1 MTVIKPGLP
10 ALLISTVLATQATG
24 QIANL
29 ADFGLA
35 FNDDPAADT
44 SDTDLTFET
53 RIALDNGLTFGAD
66 VDVDDVGGAEESND
80 KPANSDFIIADLLFA
95 SEVNNGANARRPDG
109 FAAGGCAQFGA
120 DGRLGAHVPF
130 SLNRLGFRI
139 SLSLIGASKCG

>member
-1 MTVIKPGLP
+1 VDDFYAARTANMAALP
-10 ALLISTVLATQATG
+10 WSNFAPPFS
-24 QIANL
+24 
-29 ADFGLA
+29 
-35 FNDDPAADT
+35 
-44 SDTDLTFET
+44 
-53 RIALDNGLTFGAD
+53 
-66 VDVDDVGGAEESND
+66 DVGGAEESND

>member
-80 KPANSDFIIADLLFA
+80 KPANSDFIIPRYSPGQLHGM
-95 SEVNNGANARRPDG
+95 SGA
-109 FAAGGCAQFGA
+109 
-120 DGRLGAHVPF
+120 V
-130 SLNRLGFRI
+130 
-139 SLSLIGASKCG
+139 

>member
-66 VDVDDVGGAEESND
+66 VDVDDVVNGGVKSGHWAAQN
-80 KPANSDFIIADLLFA
+80 PATLDLGVTRA
-95 SEVNNGANARRPDG
+95 TWRRPVSR
-109 FAAGGCAQFGA
+109 ACQIAGG
-120 DGRLGAHVPF
+120 
-130 SLNRLGFRI
+130 
-139 SLSLIGASKCG
+139 